1 MGEEARAV
9 IDEALAVLDVETR
22 PGVSVAAIDEA
33 GATLSTG
40 EHIAAET
47 VVWCAGMRAHPLT
60 GRFPVER
67 DRFGRLS
74 VDTFLKVKGFAA

>member
-1 MGEEARAV
+1 
-9 IDEALAVLDVETR
+9 VLGVETR
-22 PGVSVAAIDEA
+22 PCVFIAAIDEA
-33 GATLSTG
+33 GATLTTG
-40 EHIAAET
+40 ERIAAET
-47 VVWCAGMRAHPLT
+47 VVWCAGMHAHPLT